1 MNNFE
6 DRQSKNI
13 NRRVLTVNSIEK
25 DDNNEITEMVV
36 TIGRADEEI
45 SVIGTELTA
54 TNISSIVNN
63 RISEIINNS
72 NNQNDSEVQI
82 LNYILNNLNVPTTA
96 TYTFDLPGEDIITWS
111 INDLNVSC
119 VVLEGNTVRF
129 LSVSEDVTV
138 NFLATCTINSTIVTK
153 VFPILL
159 KFQENIITQSSY
171 SDEWDQMSTT
181 TNKSILMVNSSKEL
195 IYVEVLGDSDLF
207 NTIIINNSTMNPR
220 IEITEKE
227 ELKNTQKIN
236 QTENFIFTI
245 KVYLDSDYTTVL
257 ETRTFTINYKY
268 QEITITPEIFEAN
281 WVQEKGVVKH
291 TDFTVIPC
299 STEAIYVEVV
309 NYNSNLLTLTPPY
322 NLFGGNSMR
331 FKFEEKTN
339 LNNMNGSTTM
349 NLNFLVKVF
358 LDSDRSVLIKEIP
371 GVINYTFASTDPLD

>member
-13 NRRVLTVNSIEK
+13 NRRVLTVDSIEK
-25 DDNNEITEMVV
+25 DENNEIKEMVV

-181 TNKSILMVNSSKEL
+181 TNKSILTVNSSKEL